1 MRLKKA
7 PLILKEF
14 YILDSTYQFNEPD
27 KDKVGIN
34 EIFDQYPIHF
44 DFSINKEENDNFF
57 LATKITINQPVN
69 DKAFPGY
76 LISVESISILGFNT
90 DNKLTEKEKKDFIF
104 MSGLSIAINNLRAY
118 ILNMTSYYP
127 FGRYQLPA
135 IDMVQLHKDKKKEVE
150 KNTKLKK

>member
-14 YILDSTYQFNEPD
+14 YILDSTYQFNEP
-27 KDKVGIN
+27 VN
-34 EIFDQYPIHF
+34 EEVDISEVFDQYPIEF
-44 DFSINKEENDNFF
+44 DFKINKDENDNFF
-57 LATKITINQPVN
+57 LYTKITINQPIN

-90 DNKLTEKEKKDFIF
+90 DNKLTEKERKDFIF

-135 IDMVQLHKDKKKEVE
+135 IDMVQLHKDKNEQIKKS
-150 KNTKLKK
+150 KKK